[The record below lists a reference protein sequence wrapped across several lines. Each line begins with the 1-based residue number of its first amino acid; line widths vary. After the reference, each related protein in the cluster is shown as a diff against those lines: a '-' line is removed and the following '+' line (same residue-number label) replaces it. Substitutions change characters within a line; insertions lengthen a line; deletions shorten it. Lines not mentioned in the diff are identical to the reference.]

1 MRLVH
6 LSDLHLGFRQF
17 QRLTPRGINQREH
30 DVAQT
35 FKLALNKIIELAP
48 ELVLVAGDVFHQVRP
63 TNTAIVLAYV
73 EFARLR
79 RELPDTEIVMIAG
92 NHDTPRSLELVC
104 ILRLFRSLGIHVVE
118 SNADALEFPALDATV
133 LAVPSSAFGRQKL
146 VPTGALRWNVLL
158 MHGPVEGEI
167 GPYSPP
173 TGIPRQEIPQ
183 RDLNAEQ
190 WDYIALGE
198 YHTFRKIAPNQFYS
212 GATDYTSNNV
222 WGEKIEESLVHVP
235 GKGLIEFDL
244 DTGSHVFHTLTPSR
258 VFMDL
263 PVIRARGRTAE
274 EINTLI
280 RDTVDGCPG
289 GIDDKVVRL
298 VVHDIPRHIARQ
310 LDQRLLRDY
319 RQRALHFQF
328 DPRRPEPLPTMGN
341 GAPGRRPSLMD
352 VVRDKLRE
360 RVVPADVDR
369 DALVELGVHYL
380 REAEERE
387 TYTTPVLGAEV

>member
-1 MRLVH
+1 M
-6 LSDLHLGFRQF
+6 
-17 QRLTPRGINQREH
+17 TPRGINQREH

-35 FKLALNKIIELAP
+35 FRQALNKIIELAP

-92 NHDTPRSLELVC
+92 NHDTPRSSELVC
-104 ILRLFRSLGIHVVE
+104 ILRLFRSLGVHVVE
-118 SNADALEFPALDATV
+118 SNADALEFPELDATV

-146 VPTGALRWNVLL
+146 VPTGAGRWNVLL

-173 TGIPRQEIPQ
+173 TGIPRQELSQ
-183 RDLNAEQ
+183 RDLNADQ

-212 GATDYTSNNV
+212 GATDYTGNNV

-244 DTGSHVFHTLTPSR
+244 DTGSHVFHTLVPSR

-263 PVIRARGRTAE
+263 PPIRARGKTAE
-274 EINTLI
+274 EINSEI
-280 RDTVDGCPG
+280 RETVDGCPG
-289 GIDDKVVRL
+289 GIDDTVVRL

-310 LDQRLLRDY
+310 LDQKLLRDY

-328 DPRRPEPLPTMGN
+328 DPRRPEQFRTMGH

-360 RVVPADVDR
+360 RVVPPDVDR

-380 REAEERE
+380 RDAEERE